1 MTLSGLSGKVAV
13 VTGAAGGIGAAV
25 AARLAAEGSRVV
37 VVDVST
43 GPLQETAAAID
54 AVAVTADTSTE
65 EGTTAWVDAAVGA
78 FGRVDVVHAN
88 AAVDGPLVSFP
99 DYPVADFDR
108 IMAVNVRG
116 TFLTVRAALGLMRAQ
131 SAAQPAAGAI
141 VVTASTA
148 GLEGSP
154 MFPAYVASKHA
165 VVGLT
170 RAAALDGA
178 AFGVRVNAICPGPI
192 NTPMIRR
199 LEAGLGADA
208 VELSR
213 RYLTASVPLGRYGEP
228 AEVAALVG
236 WLLSDEASYV
246 NGAIYAV
253 DGGQTAG

>member
-1 MTLSGLSGKVAV
+1 MTLSGLAGKVAV
-13 VTGAAGGIGAAV
+13 VTGAASGIGAAV
-25 AARLAAEGSRVV
+25 AGRLAAEGSRVV
-37 VVDVST
+37 VVDLAT
-43 GPLQETAAAID
+43 EALERTASAID

-65 EGTTAWVDAAVGA
+65 DGTAAWVEAALAA
-78 FGRVDVVHAN
+78 FGHVDVLHAN
-88 AAVDGPLVSFP
+88 AAVDGPLVAFP

-108 IMAVNVRG
+108 ILAVNVRG

-131 SAAQPAAGAI
+131 SAPGAI

-154 MFPAYVASKHA
+154 MFPAYVTSKHA

-199 LEAGLGADA
+199 LEAGLGPDA

-213 RYLTASVPLGRYGEP
+213 QYLTASVPLGRYGEP
-228 AEVAALVG
+228 AEVAALVA